1 MVIMWQ
7 ILLGGAIVL
16 SRIFGRYYTGV
27 AWILVIGWTGSHTHG
42 DLQPFQM
49 IVQSIIA
56 GVILILPDTAISR
69 FFEDKQP
76 LKEKKNMRRSNE
88 ETPASISEVGEN
100 SDFTIA
106 DAEGLI
112 PSAKLSF
119 HQSAFSCLV
128 MLFGIF
134 VCVFGPFMIARA
146 LWF

>member
-7 ILLGGAIVL
+7 ILLGGVIVL

-27 AWILVIGWTGSHTHG
+27 AWILAIGWTGSHTHG
-42 DLQPFQM
+42 DLQSFQM

-56 GVILILPDTAISR
+56 GVILILPDAAISR

-76 LKEKKNMRRSNE
+76 LDETKKYEKIRQEK
-88 ETPASISEVGEN
+88 PDSIIEVGEK

-106 DAEGLI
+106 EAEKLI
-112 PSAKLSF
+112 PSAKLPF

-128 MLFGIF
+128 MLFGIIA
-134 VCVFGPFMIARA
+134 CVFGPFMIARA
-146 LWF
+146 LW